1 MSFRCSSDG
10 DGWSTAV
17 GIMGVLLRLFNGY
30 KHGNKHPQFSSVFI
44 NPASIATHSFVKW
57 NCAPKALYSFLDF
70 HIFQL
75 ETHQEAIPCQ
85 CRHETS
91 GLMESLNFPSPMTM
105 SSSRKLLKWTSI
117 TVSRSPSSRASSM
130 AAQIAFSA
138 DSVCVVKDCYIDKG
152 IKAEKS
158 KQYMST
164 YLLYISYMSYISIYT
179 SYMLYTCYISHRFS

>member
-1 MSFRCSSDG
+1 ME
-10 DGWSTAV
+10 
-17 GIMGVLLRLFNGY
+17 LR
-30 KHGNKHPQFSSVFI
+30 PQGTK
-44 NPASIATHSFVKW
+44 N
-57 NCAPKALYSFLDF
+57 SFLDF

-75 ETHQEAIPCQ
+75 LKHIIFSHTLPVQTSQ
-85 CRHETS
+85 TS

-164 YLLYISYMSYISIYT
+164 YLLYISYMSHIYIYIRHICYT
-179 SYMLYTCYISHRFS
+179 HVTYLIDSHSLSLLSHRKKYTFRVAIAHGHARLQRCNHCLWPSRKW